1 MNNNALGQFFSVI
14 SFGESHGP
22 AVGCVITGVPAGIK
36 IDTEAIQAEVNARK
50 TANQSYTSQR
60 REEDA
65 VEIISGIF
73 EGFTLGSPICI
84 IIKNKDAKSYDYD
97 HLKETFRP
105 NHADFTQTAKY
116 GLRDYRGGGRSSI
129 RATASLVAAGAIAM
143 QIMSQF
149 STSKIISFVD
159 SIGTIQTDLPKKLNN
174 IQQDAIYAQKYRL
187 LENNAAIEKLV
198 NQCLV
203 EGDTLGGTIITII
216 NDMEPGIGEPIFYKL
231 QAALAQ
237 AMLSINT
244 VKGFEYGD
252 GFMASQSKGSAHN
265 DLFILKNKN
274 IQTLTNHSGGIQGG
288 ISNGMPILFKTAFKP
303 ISSIKKTQQTIN
315 EKGDIIALEIG
326 GRHDVC
332 AVPRAVPIVRAY
344 TAIIL
349 ADLILQNQLSKI

>member
-1 MNNNALGQFFSVI
+1 MNNNALGHFFSVS

-22 AVGCVITGVPAGIK
+22 AVGCVITGTPAGIK
-36 IDTEAIQAEVNARK
+36 LDIAAIQADVNVRK

-60 REEDA
+60 KEDDD

-73 EGFTLGSPICI
+73 EGVTLGSPICI

-97 HLKETFRP
+97 HLKETYRP
-105 NHADFTQTAKY
+105 NHADFTQSTKY
-116 GLRDYRGGGRSSI
+116 GIRDYRGGGRSSI
-129 RATASLVAAGAIAM
+129 RATAPLVAAGAIAM
-143 QIMSQF
+143 QIMNQF
-149 STSKIISFVD
+149 SKSTIISFVD
-159 SIGTIQTDLPKKLNN
+159 SIGDIQTVLPKKYNALKQEN
-174 IQQDAIYAQKYRL
+174 IYAQKYRL
-187 LENNAAIEKLV
+187 LENNAAVEKLV

-203 EGDTLGGTIITII
+203 EGDTLGGTIITLI
-216 NDMEPGIGEPIFYKL
+216 NNLEPGIGEPIFYKL

-265 DLFILKNKN
+265 DLFTVKNN
-274 IQTLTNHSGGIQGG
+274 TIETLTNHSGGIQGG
-288 ISNGMPILFKTAFKP
+288 ISNGMPIIFKTAFKP